1 MSVSLT
7 LLGLLDRAP
16 SHGYDLKRHYDRLFG
31 NDRSLSFGQVYAT
44 LARLTRDGLIV
55 SQAEPGDGP
64 ERKSYAITDAGH
76 DQVADWLNEPV
87 EPAPQLQTLLFIK
100 VVLALLLDRD
110 AAGYL
115 VTQRRTHL
123 ARMRELTE
131 MKRTGG
137 PAELLLAD
145 YGLFHLEADLRW
157 IDLTEARLGTLAETV
172 RQAETGRNPG
182 PATC

>member
-1 MSVSLT
+1 MSVPLT

-16 SHGYDLKRHYDRLFG
+16 SHGYDLKRHYDTLFG
-31 NDRSLSFGQVYAT
+31 NDKPLSFGQVYAS
-44 LARLTRDGLIV
+44 LGRLTRDGLIE
-55 SQAEPGDGP
+55 SRAEPGDGP
-64 ERKSYAITDAGH
+64 DRKSYAITDAGH
-76 DQVADWLNEPV
+76 GQVAEWLGEPV
-87 EPAPQLQTLLFIK
+87 EPAPHLQTVLFVK

-115 VTQRRTHL
+115 DLQRRTHL

-131 MKRTGG
+131 IKRTGG

-157 IDLTEARLGTLAETV
+157 IDLTTARLGTLAETV
-172 RQAETGRNPG
+172 RIAETGKN
-182 PATC
+182 A